1 MTVLAGFLIALAV
14 GVTGI
19 GAGSLT
25 VPLLVLLGAS
35 PAAAVATALAFTVVL
50 KLVAAPFCLLARQVD
65 FRILRKMLAG
75 ALPGVLAGS
84 YLLKITSRPAW
95 NPVLLLVLGALVMFT
110 AALNLFRF
118 WRPSLAQRDRT
129 RWIPWLALPIGF
141 EIGFS
146 SAGAG
151 VLGNAVLLGFS
162 GLAPA
167 QVVGTDMI
175 FGLVA
180 SAAGAAFH
188 LGTGFAAGAPFWRL
202 LAGGIPGVLLGLSLS
217 HRIPVARLKLI
228 LTLLLVV
235 LGFQLMYSGAT
246 AWLNPPSAARASTR
260 HAPVI
265 AQRHDQPPR

>member
-1 MTVLAGFLIALAV
+1 MTLLAGFLIALAV

-25 VPLLVLLGAS
+25 VPLLVLLGVS
-35 PAAAVATALAFTVVL
+35 PAAAVATALAFTVFL

-65 FRILRKMLAG
+65 FRILRRMLAG

-84 YLLKITSRPAW
+84 YLLNTTSRPGW
-95 NPVLLLVLGALVMFT
+95 NPVLLLALGSLVMFT

-118 WRPSLAQRDRT
+118 WRPSAAQRDRS
-129 RWIPWLALPIGF
+129 RWIPWLTLPIGF

-167 QVVGTDMI
+167 QVVGTDML
-175 FGLVA
+175 FGLIA
-180 SAAGAAFH
+180 SAAGAGFH
-188 LGTGFAAGAPFWRL
+188 LGAIGTANSTLWAL
-202 LAGGIPGVLLGLSLS
+202 LLGGIPGVLLGLALS
-217 HRIPVARLKLI
+217 RRIPVARLKLV
-228 LTLLLVV
+228 LTLILVV
-235 LGFQLMYSGAT
+235 LGFQLMYSGAASLSRSTT
-246 AWLNPPSAARASTR
+246 ASRISAPHPAAS
-260 HAPVI
+260 I
-265 AQRHDQPPR
+265 AERD

>member
-25 VPLLVLLGAS
+25 VPLLVLLGVS

-50 KLVAAPFCLLARQVD
+50 KLVAAPVCLLARQVN

-84 YLLKITSRPAW
+84 YLLKVTNRPSW
-95 NPVLLLVLGALVMFT
+95 SPVLLLALGALVMGT

-118 WRPSLAQRDRT
+118 WRPAAAERDRS

-167 QVVGTDMI
+167 QIVGTDML
-175 FGLVA
+175 FGLIG
-180 SAAGAAFH
+180 SAAGAGFH
-188 LGTGFAAGAPFWRL
+188 LGTIGASNSL
-202 LAGGIPGVLLGLSLS
+202 LGALLLGGIPGVLLGLALS
-217 HRIPVARLKLI
+217 RRMAVGKLKLV
-228 LTLLLVV
+228 LTLLLIS
-235 LGFQLMYSGAT
+235 LGAQMIYSGGASLART
-246 AWLNPPSAARASTR
+246 SSASRIVSPRPPAS
-260 HAPVI
+260 I
-265 AQRHDQPPR
+265 AERRD

>member
-25 VPLLVLLGAS
+25 LPLLVLLGVS
-35 PAAAVATALAFTVVL
+35 PVAAVATALAFTVVL

-65 FRILRKMLAG
+65 FRVLRKMLTG

-84 YLLKITSRPAW
+84 YLLRTTSRPGW
-95 NPVLLLVLGALVMFT
+95 NPVLLLALGALVMFT

-118 WRPSLAQRDRT
+118 WRPSHTQRDRT
-129 RWIPWLALPIGF
+129 GWIPWLTLPIGF

-167 QVVGTDMI
+167 QVVGTDML
-175 FGLVA
+175 FGLIA
-180 SAAGAAFH
+180 SAAGAGFH
-188 LGTGFAAGAPFWRL
+188 LGAIGTANATFWAL
-202 LAGGIPGVLLGLSLS
+202 LLGGIPGVLLGLALS
-217 HRIPVARLKLI
+217 RRIPVARLKLV
-228 LTLLLVV
+228 LTLVLVV

-246 AWLNPPSAARASTR
+246 SLSRPTTASRIPASHTP
-260 HAPVI
+260 ASI
-265 AQRHDQPPR
+265 AERRD